1 MARAPNYDFER
12 RERQKAKD
20 AKRAEK
26 TQAKREKKV
35 DDVAGSTNG
44 VQAQQVVDE
53 MDTAIAEDKLK
64 KG

>member
-26 TQAKREKKV
+26 TQAKRDRKA
-35 DDVAGSTNG
+35 DDDAGTPQEA
-44 VQAQQVVDE
+44 QARQVVGE
-53 MDTAIAEDKLK
+53 MDVVVAKDTPK